1 MAKTMEPPRSERLT
15 GANLLVVE
23 DELMLLLE
31 LESVLSDAGADKVL
45 LARSTGDA
53 LLRAREEPLSAA
65 ILDIRIGPEVVTPV
79 ARVLAKRGVPFL
91 FYTGQ
96 PLSDPAL
103 AEWRASK
110 VLTKPSRPD
119 IIVQAVA
126 ELIAA

>member
-1 MAKTMEPPRSERLT
+1 MAKTMEPPRSKRLT

-31 LESVLSDAGADKVL
+31 LESVLCDAGADKVVL
-45 LARSTGDA
+45 SRTTGDA
-53 LLRAREEPLSAA
+53 LSRAREEPLSAA
-65 ILDIRIGPEVVTPV
+65 ILDVRVGPEVVTPV
-79 ARVLAKRGVPFL
+79 ARALAQRGVPFL

-103 AEWRASK
+103 DEWRASK
-110 VLTKPSRPD
+110 VLTKPARPD
-119 IIVQAVA
+119 TIVKAVA